1 MNRQGNDEVH
11 LRLHMGCG
19 ESLCSRLL
27 LRVPRTALRV
37 SIKQTRK
44 DDHRHPPGRAR
55 P

>member
-1 MNRQGNDEVH
+1 MNRHGNDEVH

-37 SIKQTRK
+37 STKQTRK
-44 DDHRHPPGRAR
+44 GDHKRLQGRAR
-55 P
+55 T